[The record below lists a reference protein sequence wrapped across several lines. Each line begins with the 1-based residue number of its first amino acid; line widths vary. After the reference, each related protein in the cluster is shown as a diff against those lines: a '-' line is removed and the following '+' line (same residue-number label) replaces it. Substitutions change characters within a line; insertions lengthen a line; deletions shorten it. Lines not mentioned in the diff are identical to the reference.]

1 MTRPKLHRCV
11 RCGNDVHQPNSACT
25 DCRYVDPDTCKAL
38 TTGPRRKAAA

>member
-11 RCGNDVHQPNSACT
+11 RCGISVHLPHSACV

-38 TTGPRRKAAA
+38 TRKKAKA